1 MERHHQIQA
10 GKITAKHHIW
20 EDSDVEMNEAKIR
33 GQETSKG
40 AVAVVWVREA
50 EGLKQK
56 RGGARNQVGW
66 EIY

>member
-1 MERHHQIQA
+1 
-10 GKITAKHHIW
+10 
-20 EDSDVEMNEAKIR
+20 MNEAKIR